1 MCDDGA
7 SLTLNFG
14 IVPLVQEPG
23 DDDVALTVRLLSDPA
38 SLRRPGSSVPVETR
52 EPSRGL
58 EKEATG
64 RTVPSYDRPVNE
76 QIVI

>member
-7 SLTLNFG
+7 SLTLNFV

-38 SLRRPGSSVPVETR
+38 LI
-52 EPSRGL
+52 
-58 EKEATG
+58 AQTG
-64 RTVPSYDRPVNE
+64 
-76 QIVI
+76 